1 MPSLLASKL
10 DKLEAEISPPSKMNV
25 IVSLIT
31 DEEIQALRSDPNVT
45 AQGESWIVTITED
58 DG

>member
-1 MPSLLASKL
+1 MNLSA
-10 DKLEAEISPPSKMNV
+10 LEAEILPPSKMNV

-31 DEEIQALRSDPNVT
+31 DEEMQARRADPNVT

>member
-1 MPSLLASKL
+1 MPSALASKL

-25 IVSLIT
+25 IVSLIGH
-31 DEEIQALRSDPNVT
+31 EEMQALRSDPNVR

>member
-10 DKLEAEISPPSKMNV
+10 DKLEAEISPPSDLKV
-25 IVSLIT
+25 VVSLIS
-31 DEEIQALRSDPNVT
+31 DEEMRARRSDPNVT